1 MPAVSAKPR
10 QCCTA
15 GWRGGPQ
22 WPYRLLGPMLCL
34 AVLFAFALAPRPAFA
49 AQNPADAGMPPFPAL
64 TGPVVDDAH
73 LLPEDTL
80 NQLSQKLAA
89 YSQANGTQLVVVT
102 LPTLNGYPIEYYG
115 YQLGRHWGIGQKG
128 KNNGVLLIVDAGEKR
143 MRIEVGYGLEG
154 TLTDAQSV
162 LIIHDVI
169 APHFRSG
176 DYAGGITAGTDAIL
190 SVLGGHQLAA
200 QRRQVRDQ
208 GGTGFLMFL
217 ILIFVLLPLLR
228 AMSRGWGG
236 TPSSR
241 SGWLAWLLLGMLSGG
256 GGRGR
261 GGGWGGGG
269 FGGGGFGGGGG
280 FSGGGGSFGGGGAS
294 GGW

>member
-1 MPAVSAKPR
+1 MSAVSARPGRDAARWPR
-10 QCCTA
+10 WSC
-15 GWRGGPQ
+15 W
-22 WPYRLLGPMLCL
+22 LLGPLLCL
-34 AVLFAFALAPRPAFA
+34 AVLSASAFGVRTASA
-49 AQNPADAGMPPFPAL
+49 AQKPPDAGMPPFPAL
-64 TGPVVDDAH
+64 SGPVVDDAH
-73 LLPEDTL
+73 LLPEDVF
-80 NQLSQKLAA
+80 NQLSQKLAG

-102 LPTLNGYPIEYYG
+102 LPTLNGYPIDYYG

-128 KNNGVLLIVDAGEKR
+128 KNNGVLLIVDSGER
-143 MRIEVGYGLEG
+143 QARIDVGYGLEG

-162 LIIHDVI
+162 LIIHDVM
-169 APHFRSG
+169 APHFRNG

-190 SVLGGHQLAA
+190 SVLGGQQLAV

-217 ILIFVLLPLLR
+217 ILVFVLLPLLR
-228 AMSRGWGG
+228 AAASRGGG
-236 TPSSR
+236 GSMGSR
-241 SGWLAWLLLGMLSGG
+241 SGWLGWLLLGMLSGG
-256 GGRGR
+256 R
-261 GGGWGGGG
+261 GGGG

>member
-1 MPAVSAKPR
+1 
-10 QCCTA
+10 
-15 GWRGGPQ
+15 
-22 WPYRLLGPMLCL
+22 LLRSVLYL
-34 AVLFAFALAPRPAFA
+34 AVISAAALAVRSASA
-49 AQNPADAGMPPFPAL
+49 AQKSLDAGMPPFPAL
-64 TGPVVDDAH
+64 TGPVVDEAH
-73 LLPEDTL
+73 LLPQDVSD
-80 NQLSQKLAA
+80 QLSQKLAA

-102 LPTLNGYPIEYYG
+102 LPTLNGYPIDYYG

-128 KNNGVLLIVDAGEKR
+128 KNNGVLLIVDAGER
-143 MRIEVGYGLEG
+143 QMRIDVGYGLEG

-162 LIIHDVI
+162 LIIHDVM
-169 APHFRSG
+169 APHFRKG

-200 QRRQVRDQ
+200 SRQQVRDQ

-217 ILIFVLLPLLR
+217 IVVFVLLPLLR
-228 AMSRGWGG
+228 AILGRGRGG
-236 TPSSR
+236 PVGSR

-256 GGRGR
+256 RGR
-261 GGGWGGGG
+261 GGGWGGGGG

>member
-1 MPAVSAKPR
+1 MSAVN
-10 QCCTA
+10 
-15 GWRGGPQ
+15 GGPRGSAAR
-22 WPYRLLGPMLCL
+22 WPGWPEWLLRAVLYLAILSASAL
-34 AVLFAFALAPRPAFA
+34 AVGSASA
-49 AQNPADAGMPPFPAL
+49 AQNSPEAGMPPFPAL
-64 TGPVVDDAH
+64 TGPVVDEAH
-73 LLPEDTL
+73 LLPQDVFD
-80 NQLSQKLAA
+80 QLSQKLAA

-102 LPTLNGYPIEYYG
+102 LPTLNGYPIDYYG
-115 YQLGRHWGIGQKG
+115 YQLGRHWGIGEKG
-128 KNNGVLLIVDAGEKR
+128 KNNGVLLIVDAGER
-143 MRIEVGYGLEG
+143 QIRIDVGYGLEG
-154 TLTDAQSV
+154 TLTDAQSI
-162 LIIHDVI
+162 LIIHDLM
-169 APHFRSG
+169 APHFRKG

-190 SVLGGHQLAA
+190 SVLGGHQLAV

-217 ILIFVLLPLLR
+217 ILIFVFLPLLR
-228 AMSRGWGG
+228 AMLSRGWGG
-236 TPSSR
+236 PMSSR

-256 GGRGR
+256 RRR